1 MLSPCPAGVHLS
13 PPPGD
18 STGLPLAS
26 KHGEAARRNGGILFV
41 GKQAT
46 VAEGLRERANRS
58 PCAGL
63 ITASATLAA
72 VPSLLGGAG
81 GTHKKSLSVTAA
93 FLFRAFWLCCFFA
106 VRFCHFFFVGLF
118 FFFFLQFLA
127 CFSPLSVWLKGAAP
141 SEGSGGSPQVAV
153 EEHRPAPALRTHE
166 AVVCVQRL
174 GPDAVRVCGRDAV
187 HACMI

>member
-1 MLSPCPAGVHLS
+1 MS
-13 PPPGD
+13 
-18 STGLPLAS
+18 LPLSCFA
-26 KHGEAARRNGGILFV
+26 LF
-41 GKQAT
+41 G
-46 VAEGLRERANRS
+46 
-58 PCAGL
+58 
-63 ITASATLAA
+63 SA
-72 VPSLLGGAG
+72 VSLLFD
-81 GTHKKSLSVTAA
+81 SVTF
-93 FLFRAFWLCCFFA
+93 FLLGCFFS
-106 VRFCHFFFVGLF
+106 
-118 FFFFLQFLA
+118 FFLQFLA

>member
-106 VRFCHFFFVGLF
+106 VQFCHFFFVGLF
-118 FFFFLQFLA
+118 FFFLFAVSRLF
-127 CFSPLSVWLKGAAP
+127 FP
-141 SEGSGGSPQVAV
+141 SLCMAEGSCSIRGVRWLSPG
-153 EEHRPAPALRTHE
+153 
-166 AVVCVQRL
+166 C
-174 GPDAVRVCGRDAV
+174 C
-187 HACMI
+187 

>member
-1 MLSPCPAGVHLS
+1 MLSSCPTGVHLS

-46 VAEGLRERANRS
+46 VAGGLRERANRS

-63 ITASATLAA
+63 ITACVTLAA
-72 VPSLLGGAG
+72 VPSLLGGRG
-81 GTHKKSLSVTAA
+81 THTHKKSPSVTAA

-106 VRFCHFFFVGLF
+106 VQFCHIFF
-118 FFFFLQFLA
+118 QFLA
-127 CFSPLSVWLKGAAP
+127 CFSPLY
-141 SEGSGGSPQVAV
+141 GSRGCSIREV
-153 EEHRPAPALRTHE
+153 R
-166 AVVCVQRL
+166 RL
-174 GPDAVRVCGRDAV
+174 SSG
-187 HACMI
+187 